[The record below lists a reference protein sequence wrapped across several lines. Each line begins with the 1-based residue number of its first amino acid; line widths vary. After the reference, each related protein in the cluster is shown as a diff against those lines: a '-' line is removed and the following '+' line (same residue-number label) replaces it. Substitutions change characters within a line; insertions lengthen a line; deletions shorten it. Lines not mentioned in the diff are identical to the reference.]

1 MPYNTQS
8 ICVMGLGYIGLPTA
22 SVLATKGFSVLG
34 VDVKQSIID
43 TINRGEVH
51 IVEPDLHRLVRSA
64 VDSRKLTASLEPQ
77 KADIF
82 VIAVPTPFVSEDN
95 QRRADLTYV
104 DDAVEKIAPFVEQG
118 NLEVLGKQENDCFI
132 I

>member
-1 MPYNTQS
+1 
-8 ICVMGLGYIGLPTA
+8 MGLGYIGLPTA

-64 VDSRKLTASLEPQ
+64 VDLE
-77 KADIF
+77 KTNRFSETTKSGYFI
-82 VIAVPTPFVSEDN
+82 IAVPTPFVSEDN

-104 DDAVEKIAPFVEQG
+104 DDAVEKIAPLEQG
-118 NLEVLGKQENDCFI
+118 NLVVLESTSPVGTTERIARRIF
-132 I
+132 